1 MRAEDA
7 KRKIADRQ
15 STPARRTWQAAATT
29 RWATTL
35 SEVRRQALDLIID
48 TFAVMAAG
56 AAHPSLRPVASS
68 SKQAGL
74 HGRRLSAGASL
85 SNAALLNG
93 ATTTVLQ
100 LQDGHRIARGHPMSH
115 VLPAAFAV
123 AEELDATPE
132 EFMSSVVAGYEVSA
146 RVGRA
151 LGGLQDLSTTLELSA
166 PSAPLFDGVS
176 RVGGRR
182 GCDAQ
187 AIEGSAAV
195 ALFPYRAT
203 PMAGATVHHLYVG
216 LGASTGVIAG
226 KAAVFGLSSLAGTL
240 ESFFGPRAGADFQVA
255 RLTEGIGSD
264 GRWESYECLQAY
276 LKLHPTCAHLNGI
289 NDAALALLQ
298 RGRVEAAQIERI
310 DVESYGTALDYNIAE
325 PSNDLSARF
334 SIPFAVAI
342 AFHTGPLGP
351 KSITDIALAKP
362 AIRDL
367 AKRVHVRH
375 EPELDRGYPAGRP
388 ARLAVTMTDGRIHR
402 AEASIPRGDVAN
414 PLSPAER
421 KAKAR
426 TLLEIGFGP
435 IGASRSWPQSRPW
448 I

>member
-1 MRAEDA
+1 M
-7 KRKIADRQ
+7 
-15 STPARRTWQAAATT
+15 
-29 RWATTL
+29 
-35 SEVRRQALDLIID
+35 
-48 TFAVMAAG
+48 
-56 AAHPSLRPVASS
+56 
-68 SKQAGL
+68 
-74 HGRRLSAGASL
+74 GRRRSWGYPTGASA

-132 EFMSSVVAGYEVSA
+132 EFMSSVIAGYEVSA

-151 LGGLQDLSTTLELSA
+151 LGGLQDLLHDTGTFGTIGAAVATAFL
-166 PSAPLFDGVS
+166 VS
-176 RVGGRR
+176 GA
-182 GCDAQ
+182 DEAAIAE

-298 RGRVEAAQIERI
+298 RGSVEVTQIERI

-351 KSITDIALAKP
+351 ESITDIALANP

-421 KAKAR
+421 KTKAR

-435 IGASRSWPQSRPW
+435 IGASKVPAAIETLDLKTDLRDLKEALRSSA
-448 I
+448 

>member
-1 MRAEDA
+1 MAGMDIIDA
-7 KRKIADRQ
+7 RPSPWPRPRRR
-15 STPARRTWQAAATT
+15 PAGPPRLPKSGGRRWIF
-29 RWATTL
+29 
-35 SEVRRQALDLIID
+35 IID

-56 AAHPSLRPVASS
+56 AAHPSLHRSPSVSRMRWARTVVGYPT
-68 SKQAGL
+68 A
-74 HGRRLSAGASL
+74 RALSEH
-85 SNAALLNG
+85 AALLNG

-123 AEELDATPE
+123 AEEHDATPE
-132 EFMSSVVAGYEVSA
+132 EFLSSVVAGYEVSA

-151 LGGLQDLSTTLELSA
+151 LGGLQDLLHDTGT
-166 PSAPLFDGVS
+166 FGTI
-176 RVGGRR
+176 G
-182 GCDAQ
+182 
-187 AIEGSAAV
+187 AAV
-195 ALFPYRAT
+195 ATAFLVS
-203 PMAGATVHHLYVG
+203 GADETSLRRPSKG
-216 LGASTGVIAG
+216 RRPSPSSPIAPHPWRVRPCIIFMSVW
-226 KAAVFGLSSLAGTL
+226 ALRPESLPARPLSSACRPCRHAR
-240 ESFFGPRAGADFQVA
+240 EASSGPVRGRISRLR

-289 NDAALALLQ
+289 NDAALELLQ
-298 RGRVEAAQIERI
+298 RGSVEVTQIERI

-351 KSITDIALAKP
+351 ESITDIALANP

-388 ARLAVTMTDGRIHR
+388 ARSCRDDDRR
-402 AEASIPRGDVAN
+402 AHSPGGSQHPPR
-414 PLSPAER
+414 
-421 KAKAR
+421 
-426 TLLEIGFGP
+426 
-435 IGASRSWPQSRPW
+435 
-448 I
+448 